1 MKPKKEQRYPVGIQN
16 FEKLRKLNRVYVDKT
31 EFIYELVQ
39 EDAVFL
45 SRPRRFGKS
54 LLVSTLEAYFLGKK
68 ELFEGLYISKVE
80 EEWETYPV
88 FHIDFS
94 IIKYFNIE
102 DLRIVIR
109 QHLIQWEKIYGREE
123 NDDDN
128 TTIRFRNL
136 IRRAYEQT
144 GKQVVVLIDEY
155 DSPLLDTNIDS
166 ELQKTLRG
174 ELRKFFSPLKEVG
187 KYLRFLFLTGIT
199 KFSQLSIFS
208 ELNNL
213 HNISMQNKYA
223 GICGITESELL
234 TQLKDGIQKL
244 ADNNNETYEEAVKHL
259 KKNYD
264 GYHFSANS
272 PDIYN
277 PFSLVSVLQSGEYGT
292 YWFSS
297 GTPTFLVELMEKMDI
312 DMRQFEK
319 MEAMAES
326 FDRATNNISDILP
339 VLYQSGYLTI
349 KGYDS
354 DLELFELGYPNKE
367 VKYGFIR
374 SLIPSITNEPAR
386 ISNFF
391 VASFI
396 RDLKAGNIE
405 QCLIRMQ
412 SFFASIPYD
421 LDNKTEKHYHTI
433 FYIVFTLM
441 GQFIDSEVK
450 TSIGRADAVVKM
462 PDAIYVFEFKTD
474 STPEEAIEQINSKN
488 YTIAYKA
495 DNRKIV
501 KVGVNFDSETRTLG
515 EWIITFGEGFAV
527 DN

>member
-1 MKPKKEQRYPVGIQN
+1 MKTKKPQYYPVGIQDFEDLRNNN
-16 FEKLRKLNRVYVDKT
+16 FVYVDKT
-31 EFIYELVQ
+31 KLIHQMVSEGKVY
-39 EDAVFL
+39 FL

-68 ELFEGLYISKVE
+68 ELFDGLYISTVE
-80 EEWETYPV
+80 KDWETYPV

-94 IIKYFNIE
+94 IKKYLTIE
-102 DLRIVIR
+102 DLRVVIN
-109 QHLIQWEKIYGREE
+109 QHIIQWEKKYGRED
-123 NDDDN
+123 NDSDD

-136 IRRAYEQT
+136 IQRAYEQT

-155 DSPLLDTNIDS
+155 DSPLLDTNTDL

-213 HNISMQNKYA
+213 NNISMLNKYA
-223 GICGITESELL
+223 GICGITEEELL

-244 ADNNNETYEEAVKHL
+244 AAKNNETYDEAVNHL

-264 GYHFSANS
+264 GYHFSINS

-277 PFSLVSVLQSGEYGT
+277 PFSIVSVLQNLEYGT

-297 GTPTFLVELMEKMDI
+297 GTPTFLTELMQKMKVDLRNI
-312 DMRQFEK
+312 DNIKVKASQ
-319 MEAMAES
+319 
-326 FDRATNNISDILP
+326 FDRATDKIEDIIP
-339 VLYQSGYLTI
+339 VLYQSGYITI
-349 KGYDS
+349 KKYIKRFNS
-354 DLELFELGYPNKE
+354 FVLGYPNEE
-367 VKYGFIR
+367 VKIGFLE
-374 SLIPSITNEPAR
+374 SLIPTYTKVLAR
-386 ISNFF
+386 EGTFF
-391 VASFI
+391 VESFI
-396 RDLKAGNIE
+396 EDLEAGNLE

-433 FYIVFTLM
+433 FYILFTLM

-450 TSIGRADAVVKM
+450 TSIGRADAVVKLE
-462 PDAIYVFEFKTD
+462 DAIYVFEFKTD
-474 STPEEAIEQINSKN
+474 STPEEAIKQINSKN
-488 YTIAYKA
+488 YTIAYTA
-495 DNRKIV
+495 DERQIV
-501 KVGVNFDSETRTLG
+501 KVGVNFDTEKRTLG
-515 EWIITFGEGFAV
+515 EWII
-527 DN
+527 DNG